1 MADTWLILRM
11 ISNKT
16 LRISYT
22 FVLNNVVDIV
32 NRVVKRAVNEARKLP
47 FFRTVKKKFSGTVM
61 RSRNI
66 I

>member
-1 MADTWLILRM
+1 MGWQTWLFLRM

-47 FFRTVKKKFSGTVM
+47 FFALSTKKNLKFL
-61 RSRNI
+61 RHCNA
-66 I
+66 